1 MFRTMLYVQWRW
13 SRFITLL
20 GAVAGFGVPVLSV
33 RLGLDAAVPQPLG
46 VLDAMRAWS
55 VVYPVLAA
63 ALALLMTTAAW
74 GPDQRGRHVYALSL
88 PLPRWRYAL
97 LKLGAGA
104 ALLAIPAA
112 AVWAGALM
120 ATWAA
125 SIPAGLQGYPTAL
138 ALRFALATLVAYG
151 VFFAISSG
159 TARTAGVI
167 LAVLGGLVATEILA
181 GAAGVDVGV
190 LDALNAY
197 VLHGPGPFAVF
208 SGRWM
213 LIDV

>member
-20 GAVAGFGVPVLSV
+20 GAIAGFGVPVLSL
-33 RLGLDAAVPQPLG
+33 RLGIGDGPRPLA
-46 VLDAMRAWS
+46 VLDAMRDWS
-55 VVYPVLAA
+55 VVYPVFAA
-63 ALALLMTTAAW
+63 AVALLMTTAAW
-74 GPDQRGRHVYALSL
+74 GSDHRGRHVYALSL
-88 PLPRWRYAL
+88 PIPRWRYAL
-97 LKLGAGA
+97 LKLGTGA
-104 ALLAIPAA
+104 ALLAIPVVAL
-112 AVWAGALM
+112 WAGALA

-151 VFFAISSG
+151 VFFAISAG
-159 TARTAGVI
+159 TARTAGII
-167 LAVLGGLVATEILA
+167 LAVVGGLVATEILA
-181 GAAGVDVGV
+181 GAAGLDVPV
-190 LDALNAY
+190 LDMINAY
-197 VLHGPGPFAVF
+197 VIHGPGPFAIF